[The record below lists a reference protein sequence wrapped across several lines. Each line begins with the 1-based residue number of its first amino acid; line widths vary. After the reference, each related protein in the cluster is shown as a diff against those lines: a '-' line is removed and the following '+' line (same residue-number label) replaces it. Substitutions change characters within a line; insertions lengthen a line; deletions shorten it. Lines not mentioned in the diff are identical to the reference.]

1 MTILILN
8 QFVNPQVAE
17 YEVIMQ
23 HPEEETPPSEPCN
36 DFDENSSRKTLQIRH
51 AIQPQISFF
60 GLMNA
65 KFVKTQKSI
74 DPSSKV

>member
-1 MTILILN
+1 MILILN

-23 HPEEETPPSEPCN
+23 HPEEETPTLEPCN
-36 DFDENSSRKTLQIRH
+36 NCDENSSRKTLQVQH

-60 GLMNA
+60 GLTNA
-65 KFVKTQKSI
+65 NFLKTQKSI
-74 DPSSKV
+74 DITSKV